1 MSAQAD
7 QKQGEHSWR
16 RLGSGSER
24 ARQRSAQGPLG
35 RSRNPLRANAARLRA
50 EHVLPIQLSPEHP
63 KAP

>member
-24 ARQRSAQGPLG
+24 ARQRSLPRDPWGGAGTHCEQMQPGCVQGMFFLY
-35 RSRNPLRANAARLRA
+35 S
-50 EHVLPIQLSPEHP
+50 
-63 KAP
+63 